1 MKEKINLFGDICRVI
16 TDSTSPQKT
25 LETMVQMIADQLG
38 VDVCSVYLIDEQ
50 KNRLVLRAT
59 VGLRQQSVG
68 SIQMRTDEGLT
79 GLVLETMEP
88 VFVLNP
94 STHPRYK
101 YFAESDE
108 ERYQTFLGLPLVYH
122 QKRLGVMVVQT
133 LQEDAIAKED
143 IPFFTALSS
152 QISATAAY
160 TGLLE
165 DLKKEKNEQ
174 QQLKERLAET
184 NLPPQPCATEKKNLL
199 RGVPV
204 SGGFSEG
211 YAHYLGQS
219 IGFDQIPCAYNEDSS
234 AEAERLEMAF
244 RKSEAEVVQLAGK
257 VQDLSA
263 QDQAI
268 LDTHLMLLRDQAFKD
283 KVKEHIRQGLTAEY
297 ALKKVVLKHVI
308 FFLKLDDPY
317 LRDRGA
323 DIEDIGKRVLRN
335 LFGFQGALAA
345 ELDRETIIVASE
357 ISPVDLVALKQPNL
371 KGIVLSKG
379 GKTSHAVILAK
390 SFEIP
395 MVIGVKG
402 ALDTV
407 KHHDFLIVDGTSGL
421 VFRQPTQE
429 IIDEYAHL
437 KVEKEKKF
445 QTLAVLKPLKA
456 ETKDGYEIRLGA
468 NIGLLSDM
476 DLVEKYGADHI
487 GLYRT
492 EFPFLVR
499 REFPSEEEQLSLYR
513 KIIDA
518 AKGRPV
524 TIRTLDVGGDKFLS
538 YLDYPKEM
546 NPYLGWRSV
555 RVSLELDHV
564 FRTQVRAIL
573 RASAF
578 GKLKLLF
585 PMITSVTE
593 MRKIRTILDE
603 EKESLLAAGMPFD
616 ARIEIGIM
624 VEVPAAVKILDRLL
638 RYADFVSIGSNDLTQ
653 YILAVDRNNV
663 KVASIYNPLHPAVI
677 AMIFDVVSTCR
688 QMGKPVSICG
698 EAASNPKCAFLF
710 LGMQTDQLSMNPA
723 SILIVKEMIRSVS
736 FKEAEAVL
744 KHVLLMEDAEE
755 ISAFLESRGIFEN
768 PRYS

>member
-25 LETMVQMIADQLG
+25 LDTMVQMIAGRLG
-38 VDVCSVYLIDEQ
+38 IDVCSVYLIDERN
-50 KNRLVLRAT
+50 NRLVLRAT

-68 SIQMRTDEGLT
+68 SIQMRMDEGLT

-101 YFAESDE
+101 YFEESNE

-122 QKRLGVMVVQT
+122 QKRLGVMVVQS
-133 LQEDAIAKED
+133 LQKDAIAKED

-165 DLKKEKNEQ
+165 NLRKEKDEE
-174 QQLKERLAET
+174 QLKERPVET
-184 NLPPQPCATEKKNLL
+184 NLPQPCATEKKNLL

-204 SGGFSEG
+204 SSGFAEG
-211 YAHYLGQS
+211 YAHYLGQT
-219 IGFDQIPCAYNEDSS
+219 IGFDQIPCEYNEDSS
-234 AEAERLEMAF
+234 VEAERLEMAF
-244 RKSEAEVVQLAGK
+244 QKSEAEVVQLAGK

-268 LDTHLMLLRDQAFKD
+268 LDTHLMLLRDQAFQD

-335 LFGFQGALAA
+335 LFGFQGALST
-345 ELDRETIIVASE
+345 ELDRETIIVASD
-357 ISPVDLVALKQPNL
+357 ISPVDLVALKQPYL

-395 MVIGVKG
+395 MIIGVKG
-402 ALDTV
+402 SLDTV
-407 KHHDFLIVDGTSGL
+407 KDHDFLIVDGTSGL

-429 IIDEYAHL
+429 IVDEYAHL
-437 KVEKEKKF
+437 KVEKERKF
-445 QTLAVLKPLKA
+445 QALTALKPLKA
-456 ETKDGYEIRLGA
+456 ETKDGYEIQLGA

-476 DLVEKYGADHI
+476 ELVEKYGADHI

-499 REFPSEEEQLSLYR
+499 EEFPSEEEQLTLYR

-555 RVSLELDHV
+555 RVSLELDDV

-593 MRKIRTILDE
+593 MRKIRSILDE
-603 EKESLLAAGMPFD
+603 EKESLLSAGTPFD
-616 ARIEIGIM
+616 SRIEIGIM

-653 YILAVDRNNV
+653 YTLAVDRNNA

-688 QMGKPVSICG
+688 QMGRTVSICG

-710 LGMQTDQLSMNPA
+710 LGMQTNQLSMNPA
-723 SILIVKEMIRSVS
+723 SILIIKELIRSVS
-736 FKEAEAVL
+736 FKAAETVL
-744 KHVLLMEDAEE
+744 KRVLLMEDAEE
-755 ISAFLESRGIFEN
+755 ISAFLENHGIFEN